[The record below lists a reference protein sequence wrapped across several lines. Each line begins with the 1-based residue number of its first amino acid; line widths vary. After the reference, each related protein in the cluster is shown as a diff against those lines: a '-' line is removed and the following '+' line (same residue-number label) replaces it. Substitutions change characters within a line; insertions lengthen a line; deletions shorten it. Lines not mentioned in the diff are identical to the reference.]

1 MSLHIIENDVLRV
14 TVSDAGAELISVFDK
29 EKDTERIWIGDP
41 AVWNRHAPILFP
53 FVGKVMDGKYRIAD
67 KEYTMKTQRGF
78 ALDMEF
84 ACVEETSASV
94 THGLSMNSGSPSPI
108 GWMESSSSSNGVLR
122 IMAQTQ
128 CISLSAA
135 IPAF

>member
-1 MSLHIIENDVLRV
+1 MSLHIIENDFLRV

-29 EKDTERIWIGDP
+29 EKDAERIWIGDP
-41 AVWNRHAPILFP
+41 AVWNRPAPILFP

-67 KEYTMKTQRGF
+67 KEYTMTAFLQQTGPGNII
-78 ALDMEF
+78 L
-84 ACVEETSASV
+84 
-94 THGLSMNSGSPSPI
+94 MNSGSPSPI